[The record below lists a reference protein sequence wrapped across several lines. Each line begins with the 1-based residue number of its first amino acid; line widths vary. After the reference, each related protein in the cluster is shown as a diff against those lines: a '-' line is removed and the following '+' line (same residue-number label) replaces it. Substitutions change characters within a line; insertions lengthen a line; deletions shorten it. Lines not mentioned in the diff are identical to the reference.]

1 MKYFCPK
8 EVQEFGE
15 KVQMEA
21 LNMFAM
27 MFYKLP
33 IHFIIW
39 SFVYFG
45 DSPTIILFLYPFS

>member
-45 DSPTIILFLYPFS
+45 DPPTIILFLYPFS